1 MRHLIV
7 LISLTLGHYSTSA
20 QYKNLVFEGG
30 GVRGI
35 AYTGALQILD
45 SAKIL
50 SGIERVGGTSVGAIQ
65 AALISIGYSPAE
77 TAQLLSSVPF
87 KEFNDGSLWRAYSKL
102 KRRFGIYKGEKLSN
116 WLGELIEKK
125 TGNGSLTFQQLHDLR
140 TSKSYKDLY
149 VTGTDISYR
158 RLRIFS
164 HETYP
169 HMSIRDA
176 VRISASIPF
185 YFEPVAI
192 DSVGNILK
200 RPFDS
205 TINYHLMLDGGV
217 LENYP
222 IAMFDTPQFLHDN
235 NRTPKGR
242 NKETLGIMLEKPS
255 QINYKKDE
263 DKTFYR
269 VGSLR
274 DFFNAVYLTSFDKP
288 NPDESDLQRT
298 IVINDDNIKGR
309 IRKMP
314 EADVK
319 MLVENGKNAVRSF
332 LLKH

>member
-1 MRHLIV
+1 MKHLIV
-7 LISLTLGHYSTSA
+7 LVSLTLGHYSTSA

-50 SGIERVGGTSVGAIQ
+50 SGVERVGGTSVGAIQ
-65 AALISIGYSPAE
+65 AALIAIGYSPTE

-102 KRRFGIYKGEKLSN
+102 KRRYGIYKGEKLSN

-125 TGNGSLTFQQLHDLR
+125 TGNASLTFKQLHELKD
-140 TSKSYKDLY
+140 KNNYKDLY

-158 RLRIFS
+158 RQRIFS

-169 HMSIRDA
+169 DMCIRDA
-176 VRISASIPF
+176 VRISACIPF
-185 YFEPVAI
+185 YFEPVAM

-200 RPFDS
+200 RPYD
-205 TINYHLMLDGGV
+205 TTVQYHLMLDGGV
-217 LENYP
+217 LDNYP
-222 IAMFDTPQFLHDN
+222 ITMFDSAGE
-235 NRTPKGR
+235 K
-242 NKETLGIMLEKPS
+242 NKQTLGIMLEKPS
-255 QINYKKDE
+255 QINYKRNRDN
-263 DKTFYR
+263 TSYQ
-269 VGSLR
+269 VNSLR
-274 DFFNAVYLTSFDKP
+274 DFFNAIYLTSFDKP